1 MRNFANYS
9 ILPFDI
15 CNIQTQRQCLIPTT
29 QTSKTQNTELA
40 TRHTGQVMV
49 GGLHPQ
55 GLRSAVALPILQ
67 PESSIGSPNAVTS
80 NAMNFAS
87 KH

>member
-9 ILPFDI
+9 ILSFDI

-55 GLRSAVALPILQ
+55 GL
-67 PESSIGSPNAVTS
+67 
-80 NAMNFAS
+80 
-87 KH
+87 